1 MNKRGVNLKTRNNLK
16 QTWKFPKVVC
26 NIFLVFIM
34 LLFIQLSY
42 LSLSSNIYG
51 INMSEFAAKRN
62 TVKSTLYA
70 KRGTIYDSTGNTLA
84 LNVTS
89 YTVIA
94 YLSESRTGTS
104 KTPLHVVDKKAT
116 AEVLAPI
123 LNMSADYI
131 ETLLNKDVYQVELGP
146 GGRGISE
153 LTKEEIENLNLPG
166 IDFVE
171 NYKRYYPNG
180 DFASY
185 IVGYAKQ
192 YEETIEKEDGTS
204 TTDSK
209 IVGELGIESKYNDLL
224 SGTNGYLEY
233 QRDLSGFKIP
243 DTVERRIEA
252 EDGYDIY
259 LTIDSSIQRFVEDAV
274 KAAANEYN
282 PELLIVGV
290 MDAKNGDILASAT
303 SPSFDPNVRNITNY
317 ENLLTSYTYEPG
329 STMKTYTYMCAMEKG
344 TYDGS
349 ASFNSG
355 SYTIGDDTVKDWNTV
370 GWGNITYDK
379 GYEYS
384 SNVGIAN
391 MLNSYIDKNDLKQCL
406 EKFGFGKT
414 TGIELSR
421 ELTGDIDFTYPI
433 EVATAGFGQGIT
445 TTAIQQLQGLTIIA
459 NDGKMLKPHIV
470 DKIVNPNN
478 GEIYYE
484 SEKEESEQLVSL
496 DTVNKMRD
504 LMYNVVNSDD
514 SQATG
519 KKYKIDGFD
528 IIGKTGTAQVYD
540 DKKGGYK
547 YNTTDYIY
555 SFAGMFPKD
564 DPEIIIYIAIK
575 NPQTGSSKALA
586 DISNSVIKSIAKY
599 KNMFS
604 DLNTSTENETYTID
618 DYSNQN
624 TNNIANIL
632 NSYNINPII
641 LGSGEKIVNQ
651 YPTIGTNVIA
661 GDLVVL
667 VTNDSNILLPDF
679 TGYSKKAFVT
689 LCQLMNL
696 NYKTE
701 GYGYVTNQ
709 SVPAGTNISEIEEI
723 SVELKEKY
731 NLES

>member
-1 MNKRGVNLKTRNNLK
+1 MKTRNNTK
-16 QTWKFPKVVC
+16 KTWSFPKVIC

-34 LLFIQLSY
+34 LLFIQLCY
-42 LSLSSNIYG
+42 LSLSPNIYG
-51 INMSEFAAKRN
+51 INMKEFSAKRN
-62 TVKSTLYA
+62 TVKTTLYA
-70 KRGTIYDSTGNTLA
+70 KRGNVYDIEGNVLA
-84 LNVTS
+84 QNVTS

-104 KTPLHVVDKKAT
+104 SKPLHVVDKKAT
-116 AEVLAPI
+116 AEALAPI
-123 LNMSADYI
+123 LNMEATYI
-131 ETLLNKDVYQVELGP
+131 EKLLNKNVYQVELGP

-166 IDFVE
+166 IDFIE
-171 NYKRYYPNG
+171 NYKRFYPNG

-192 YEETIEKEDGTS
+192 YEEQKEREDGT
-204 TTDSK
+204 TITEQT
-209 IVGELGIESKYNDLL
+209 IVGELGIESKYNELL
-224 SGTNGYLEY
+224 SGKNGYLEY

-243 DTVERRIEA
+243 DTPERKIEA
-252 EDGYDIY
+252 ENGYDVY

-274 KAAANEYN
+274 KVAAKEYN
-282 PELLIVGV
+282 PELLVVGV

-303 SPSFDPNVRNITNY
+303 YPSFDPNVRNITNY
-317 ENLLTSYTYEPG
+317 ENILTSYAFEPG
-329 STMKTYTYMCAMEKG
+329 STMKTYTYMCALEKG
-344 TYDGS
+344 TYNGNATFS
-349 ASFNSG
+349 SG
-355 SYTIGDDTVKDWNTV
+355 SYTIGDDIVKDWNTV
-370 GWGNITYDK
+370 GWGTITYDK

-391 MLNSYIDKNDLKQCL
+391 MLNTFINKNDLKECL
-406 EKFGFGKT
+406 EKFGFGKK

-421 ELTGDIDFTYPI
+421 ELSGNTKFTYPI

-470 DKIVNPNN
+470 KKIINSNTN
-478 GEIYYE
+478 EIYYE
-484 SEKEESEQLVSL
+484 SKKEESEQLVSL
-496 DTVNKMRD
+496 DTVNKMRN

-514 SQATG
+514 PAATG

-547 YNTTDYIY
+547 SNTNDYIY

-564 DPEIIIYIAIK
+564 NPEIILYMAIK
-575 NPQTGSSKALA
+575 RPDYGTTNKALVY
-586 DISNSVIKSIAKY
+586 ISNSVIRSIAKY

-604 DLNTSTENETYTID
+604 ELSNTEQSETYEIT
-618 DYSNQN
+618 DYSNLK
-624 TNNIANIL
+624 TSDIVDIL
-632 NSYNINPII
+632 KSHNINPIV
-641 LGSGEKIVNQ
+641 LGSGDKIVNQ
-651 YPTIGTNVIA
+651 YPSKGTNVIS

-679 TGYSKKAFVT
+679 TGYSKKEFIT
-689 LCQLMNL
+689 LCNLMNL
-696 NYKTE
+696 KYKIE
-701 GYGYVTNQ
+701 GYGYVSSQ
-709 SVPAGTNISEIEEI
+709 SITPGTSINEIDEI
-723 SVELKEKY
+723 SVVLKEKY
-731 NLES
+731 DLGT